1 MIRPPQGA
9 PSARQLIG
17 LIGKQG
23 GAREITDVEEWEPLY
38 GRPAEAQARWET
50 AHGRP
55 LPDSV
60 GSSG

>member
-1 MIRPPQGA
+1 
-9 PSARQLIG
+9 
-17 LIGKQG
+17 
-23 GAREITDVEEWEPLY
+23 VY

-60 GSSG
+60 GSRG